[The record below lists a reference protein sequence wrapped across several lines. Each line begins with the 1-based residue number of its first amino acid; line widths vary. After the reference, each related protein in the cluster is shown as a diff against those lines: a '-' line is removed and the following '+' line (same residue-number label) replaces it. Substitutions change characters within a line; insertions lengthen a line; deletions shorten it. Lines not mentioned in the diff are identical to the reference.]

1 MKIYT
6 LDKSTLKSVL
16 PELLSIVFN
25 SKLVNWAEENFLREL
40 PLKWQASFAIY
51 DAGEIIGFCVASMKP
66 DSNYYVHLLFVEE
79 YSRNKGVGKKLM
91 DECVRRAKTLGL
103 STITLRCPLKN
114 QRAHSFYLKQGF
126 SEKRVI
132 TDSTSGP
139 DGDYL
144 MLLYID

>member
-1 MKIYT
+1 
-6 LDKSTLKSVL
+6 
-16 PELLSIVFN
+16 
-25 SKLVNWAEENFLREL
+25 
-40 PLKWQASFAIY
+40 
-51 DAGEIIGFCVASMKP
+51 MKP
-66 DSNYYVHLLFVEE
+66 GNNYYVHLLFVTE
-79 YSRNKGVGKKLM
+79 YSRNNGVGKLM
-91 DECVRRAKTLGL
+91 DECVKRAKTLGL
-103 STITLRCPLKN
+103 STIALRCPLKN